1 MPLTETQAQM
11 IGVIGIVVQSL
22 RTMGRPDP
30 TDDELVRL
38 LQAAEFDDADI
49 VRDLPAAKALA
60 CGSEGERS

>member
-1 MPLTETQAQM
+1 MSLTETRAQM

-22 RTMGRPDP
+22 RTMGRADP

-49 VRDLPAAKALA
+49 VRNMPAAKAVAL
-60 CGSEGERS
+60 GEDAP

>member
-22 RTMGRPDP
+22 RTMGRADP

-49 VRDLPAAKALA
+49 VRNMPAAKAVAL
-60 CGSEGERS
+60 GEDAP